1 MKALRGADR
10 DARGDR
16 GVSVALSLARLYMLI
31 LASSRARQAAIIC
44 LEAGLRVR
52 YVATSRFLPL
62 DHESNYESKC

>member
-1 MKALRGADR
+1 MATIRREG
-10 DARGDR
+10 GQ
-16 GVSVALSLARLYMLI
+16 LAISQPNTRRVYI
-31 LASSRARQAAIIC
+31 SFERRNPRQAAIIC